1 MTADLDHTNPTNNIK
16 KQHKDLL
23 QIHKQCLGRNKER
36 RHKQVTIDNNS
47 SEYYSSNEQ
56 DSDSKDNL
64 S

>member
-23 QIHKQCLGRNKER
+23 QIHKQCLGKIRIEDT
-36 RHKQVTIDNNS
+36 KQVTIDNPS
-47 SEYYSSNEQ
+47 SEYYSSDEQ